1 MGSNYYHGKLAILT
15 GASEGIG
22 KSLAFELIRC
32 GARVVIC
39 SRNAEKLR
47 AAVSELQSTGE
58 DGNRNV
64 GYRAFDLVEYEET
77 ERNIG
82 SIVEEFG
89 RPHFLM
95 NCAGFAHPGY
105 VDDVQ
110 PSHFRSMMEVNYLG
124 TVHACKATLPHL
136 QDGRSHILNISS
148 VAGFVGLFGNAG
160 YCATKYAVIG
170 FSEALRSEIFHRGIG
185 VSVLCP
191 PNTRTPGLD
200 RENQMKPAEV
210 LATEERVSVM
220 EPAEVARATLKAL
233 PKGRPLILPS
243 FECRAAHRLSRFLPG
258 VLRRLTRRPRGLD
271 SSRDISS

>member
-22 KSLAFELIRC
+22 KSLAFELLRH

-39 SRNAEKLR
+39 SRSTDKLR
-47 AAVSELQSTGE
+47 AAVSELQSTGQ
-58 DGNRNV
+58 DANRSV
-64 GYRAFDLVEYEET
+64 AYRAFDLVEYDET

-105 VDDVQ
+105 VEDLQ
-110 PSHFRSMMEVNYLG
+110 PAHFRSMMEVNYLG

-136 QDGRSHILNISS
+136 QDGQSHILNISS

-170 FSEALRSEIFHRGIG
+170 FSEALRSEVFHRGIC

-200 RENQMKPAEV
+200 RENRMKPAEV
-210 LATEERVSVM
+210 LATEEKVSVM

-258 VLRRLTRRPRGLD
+258 VLRRLTRRPNV
-271 SSRDISS
+271 